1 MTDLTIATPKLTE
14 NSVSMLSDICLTM

>member
-14 NSVSMLSDICLTM
+14 NSASVLSDVCLTV